1 MITRFIKLE
10 KYIEES
16 KYYRFTLYAISIF
29 NMVMA
34 VCIFLLLFY
43 EEISE
48 ISTLSYMLSSLISI
62 EICFLYLIHLYK
74 NKIVIG
80 KKNLSLFNRSTLE
93 NSYYEFIYFLR
104 SKNGIIVNM
113 SIILIYLPITI
124 LTYYKWIIIILLIN
138 ILFIHFLLIFIKN
151 NFDIKVSKK
160 IIFIISF
167 ANYGLLNIDII
178 IYNLYGYLML
188 GKFNPFS
195 SLIMYVSNKII

>member
-1 MITRFIKLE
+1 MITRFINLE

-151 NFDIKVSKK
+151 NFDIKISKK